1 MANYQLKSDILTHN
15 PEFLKYIRDER
26 SYVWARDTLWFD
38 KTRQA
43 KIMNARYQGAM
54 YAGSLL
60 SVAPELYEECNR
72 MVTADTQRKKRLK
85 KRIQRI
91 FDKGRTYF
99 VTLTFKNDALENLSA
114 DTRREYVTSFLKSI
128 SSDYVANIDFG
139 SKSGREHYHAV
150 IYCTLLDDIKY
161 CYSIRYGW
169 INIDAEPLMQWRK
182 YGWFSVKSCG
192 TDNID
197 KSRLAWYVSK
207 LANHA
212 VKETTKRNA
221 LIYSR

>member
-1 MANYQLKSDILTHN
+1 MADYQLKSAILTHN
-15 PEFLKYIRDER
+15 PELLKYIRDER
-26 SYVWARDTLWFD
+26 SYVWARNHLWFD
-38 KTRQA
+38 KKRQA
-43 KIMNARYQGAM
+43 KIMNARLKGTTLA
-54 YAGSLL
+54 ASLL
-60 SVAPELYEECNR
+60 DNYPVLYDECNR
-72 MVTADTQRKKRLK
+72 MVDADIQRKKRLK

-99 VTLTFKNDALENLSA
+99 VTLTFNNESLANLSA
-114 DTRREYVTSFLKSI
+114 DTRREYVTTFLKSI

-139 SKSGREHYHAV
+139 AHTGREHYHAV

-161 CYSIRYGW
+161 FFSKRYGW
-169 INIDAEPLMQWRK
+169 INIDAAPLMQWRK

-192 TDNID
+192 TNNTD

-212 VKETTKRNA
+212 VKDTTKRNA
-221 LIYSR
+221 LIFSR

>member
-1 MANYQLKSDILTHN
+1 MANYQLKSQILTHN
-15 PEFLKYIRDER
+15 PEFLQYIRDER
-26 SYVWARDTLWFD
+26 TYVWAREHLWFD
-38 KTRQA
+38 DKRQT
-43 KIMNARYQGAM
+43 KIMSARYKGTM

-60 SVAPELYEECNR
+60 NIAPELYEECNR
-72 MVTADTQRKKRLK
+72 MVNADTQRKKRLK
-85 KRIQRI
+85 KRIQGI

-99 VTLTFKNDALENLSA
+99 VTLTFNDGALKNLSA
-114 DTRREYVTSFLKSI
+114 DTRREYVTTFLKSI

-161 CYSIRYGW
+161 FYSKRYGW

-192 TDNID
+192 IDNTD

-212 VKETTKRNA
+212 VKETTKRNV

>member
-1 MANYQLKSDILTHN
+1 MANYQLKSAILTHN

-26 SYVWARDTLWFD
+26 TYVWAREKLWMD
-38 KTRQA
+38 ENRQA
-43 KIMNARYQGAM
+43 KIMNARNEGM
-54 YAGSLL
+54 KYAGALL
-60 SVAPELYEECNR
+60 NVSPELYEECNR
-72 MVTADTQRKKRLK
+72 IVDADKQRKKRLK

-99 VTLTFKNDALENLSA
+99 VTLTFNNDALNNLSA
-114 DTRREYVTSFLKSI
+114 DTRREYVTTVLKSI

-139 SKSGREHYHAV
+139 STSGREHYHAV

-161 CYSIRYGW
+161 FYSKRYGW

-192 TDNID
+192 TDNND
-197 KSRLAWYVSK
+197 KSRLACYVSK